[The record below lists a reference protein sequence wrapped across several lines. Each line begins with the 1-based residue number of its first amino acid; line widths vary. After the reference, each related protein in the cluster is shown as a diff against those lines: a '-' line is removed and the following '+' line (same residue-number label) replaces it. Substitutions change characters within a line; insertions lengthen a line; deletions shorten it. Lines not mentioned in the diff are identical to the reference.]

1 MKLKTLLISAIVM
14 MSSCNISAK
23 DIQLPEPNRTGGM
36 PLMDAINNR
45 HSSREFSDFTLTEQQ
60 LSDMLW
66 IACGYNRPDKRTVA
80 TALNRQEM
88 SAYVVTD
95 KAVYKYE
102 PKENKLI
109 HINSGDL
116 RDAFAAQDFAKNAPL
131 NIALVADMEKQ
142 VKDIFAAMTVGAMSN
157 NIYLW
162 CASEG
167 LNTVTRASFDQ
178 EGMKK
183 ALKLSETEEVLLVQ
197 TVGK

>member
-1 MKLKTLLISAIVM
+1 MKLKSLVLSTILLM
-14 MSSCNISAK
+14 TSCNITAQ
-23 DIQLPEPNRTGGM
+23 DIQLPEPTRNGGM
-36 PLMDAINNR
+36 PLMEAVNNR
-45 HSSREFSDFTLTEQQ
+45 QSSREFTNATLTHQQ

-88 SAYVVTD
+88 SAYVITPE
-95 KAVYKYE
+95 AVYRYE

-109 HINSGDL
+109 HINSGDH
-116 RDAFAAQDFAKNAPL
+116 RGVSAMQDYAKVAPL
-131 NIALVADMEKQ
+131 NVALVTDLAKQ
-142 VKDIFAAMTVGAMSN
+142 DKDIFAGMTVGAMSN

-167 LNTVTRASFDQ
+167 LKTVVRASFDQ
-178 EGMKK
+178 EGLKK
-183 ALKLSETEEVLLVQ
+183 ALKLNDKETVLLVQ

>member
-1 MKLKTLLISAIVM
+1 MKLKSFVLSTILLM
-14 MSSCNISAK
+14 TSCNITAQ
-23 DIQLPEPNRTGGM
+23 DIQLPEPTRNGGM
-36 PLMDAINNR
+36 PLMEAVNNR
-45 HSSREFSDFTLTEQQ
+45 QSSREFTNATLTHQQ

-88 SAYVVTD
+88 SAYVITPE
-95 KAVYKYE
+95 AVYRYE

-109 HINSGDL
+109 HINSGDH
-116 RDAFAAQDFAKNAPL
+116 RGVSAMQDYSKEAPL
-131 NIALVADMEKQ
+131 NVALVADLAKQ
-142 VKDIFAAMTVGAMSN
+142 DKDIFAGMTVGALSN

-167 LNTVTRASFDQ
+167 LKTVVRASFDQ
-178 EGMKK
+178 EGLKK
-183 ALKLSETEEVLLVQ
+183 ALKLNDKETVLLVQ

>member
-1 MKLKTLLISAIVM
+1 MKLKSFVLSTILLM
-14 MSSCNISAK
+14 TSCNITAQ
-23 DIQLPEPNRTGGM
+23 DIQLPEPTRNGGM
-36 PLMDAINNR
+36 PLMEAVNNR
-45 HSSREFSDFTLTEQQ
+45 QSSREFTDATLTHQQ

-88 SAYVVTD
+88 SAYVITPE
-95 KAVYKYE
+95 AVYRYE

-109 HINSGDL
+109 HINSGDH
-116 RDAFAAQDFAKNAPL
+116 RSVSAMQD
-131 NIALVADMEKQ
+131 
-142 VKDIFAAMTVGAMSN
+142 KDIFAGMTVGAMSN

-167 LNTVTRASFDQ
+167 LKTVVRASFDQ
-178 EGMKK
+178 EGLKK
-183 ALKLSETEEVLLVQ
+183 ALKLNDKETVLLVQ

>member
-1 MKLKTLLISAIVM
+1 MKIKSLIISTILMVT
-14 MSSCNISAK
+14 SCNLTAK
-23 DIQLPEPNRTGGM
+23 DIQLPEPARKGGM
-36 PLMDAINNR
+36 PLMEAINNR
-45 HSSREFSDFTLTEQQ
+45 HSTREFSEATVTKQQ

-66 IACGYNRPDKRTVA
+66 AACGYNRPDKRTVA

-88 SAYVVTD
+88 SAYIVTPE
-95 KAVYKYE
+95 AIYKYE

-109 HINSGDL
+109 FINDGDH
-116 RDAFAAQDFAKNAPL
+116 RNVFAMQDFAKKAPL
-131 NIALVADMEKQ
+131 NVALVADMAKQ
-142 VKDIFAAMTVGAMSN
+142 DKEVFAGMTVGAMSN

-167 LNTVTRASFDQ
+167 LNTVVRASFDQ

-183 ALKLSETEEVLLVQ
+183 ALKLNENEQVLLVQ

>member
-1 MKLKTLLISAIVM
+1 MKLKSFVLSTILLM
-14 MSSCNISAK
+14 TSCNITAQ
-23 DIQLPEPNRTGGM
+23 DIQLPEPTRNGGM
-36 PLMDAINNR
+36 PLMEAVNNR
-45 HSSREFSDFTLTEQQ
+45 QSSREFTDATLTHQQ

-88 SAYVVTD
+88 SAYVITPE
-95 KAVYKYE
+95 AVYRYE

-109 HINSGDL
+109 HINSGDH
-116 RDAFAAQDFAKNAPL
+116 RSVSAMQDYAKEAPL
-131 NIALVADMEKQ
+131 NVALVADLAKQ
-142 VKDIFAAMTVGAMSN
+142 DKDIFAGMTVGAMSN

-167 LNTVTRASFDQ
+167 LKTVVRASFDQ
-178 EGMKK
+178 EGLKK
-183 ALKLSETEEVLLVQ
+183 ALKLNDKETVLLVR

>member
-1 MKLKTLLISAIVM
+1 MKIKSLIISTILMVT
-14 MSSCNISAK
+14 SCNLTAK
-23 DIQLPEPNRTGGM
+23 DIQLPEPARKGGM
-36 PLMDAINNR
+36 PLMEAINNR
-45 HSSREFSDFTLTEQQ
+45 HSTREFSEATVTEQQ

-66 IACGYNRPDKRTVA
+66 AACGYNRPDKRTVA

-88 SAYVVTD
+88 SAYIVTPE
-95 KAVYKYE
+95 AIYKYE

-109 HINSGDL
+109 FINDGDH
-116 RDAFAAQDFAKNAPL
+116 RNVFAMQDFAKKAPL
-131 NIALVADMEKQ
+131 NVALVADMAKQ
-142 VKDIFAAMTVGAMSN
+142 DKEVFAGMTVGAMSN

-167 LNTVTRASFDQ
+167 LNTVVRASFDQ

-183 ALKLSETEEVLLVQ
+183 ALKLNENEQVLLVQ

>member
-66 IACGYNRPDKRTVA
+66 TACGYNRPDKRTVA

-102 PKENKLI
+102 PKDNKLI

>member
-1 MKLKTLLISAIVM
+1 MKLKSLVLSTILLM
-14 MSSCNISAK
+14 TSCNITAQ
-23 DIQLPEPNRTGGM
+23 DIQLPEPTRNGGM
-36 PLMDAINNR
+36 PLMEAVNNR
-45 HSSREFSDFTLTEQQ
+45 QSSREFTDATLTHQQ

-88 SAYVVTD
+88 SAYVITPE
-95 KAVYKYE
+95 AVYRYE

-109 HINSGDL
+109 HINSGDH
-116 RDAFAAQDFAKNAPL
+116 RSVSAMQDYAKEAPL
-131 NIALVADMEKQ
+131 NVALVADLAKQ
-142 VKDIFAAMTVGAMSN
+142 DKDIFAGMTVGAMSN

-167 LNTVTRASFDQ
+167 LKTVVRASFDQ
-178 EGMKK
+178 EGLKK
-183 ALKLSETEEVLLVQ
+183 ALKLNDKETVLLVQ

>member
-1 MKLKTLLISAIVM
+1 MKLKSLVLSTILLM
-14 MSSCNISAK
+14 TSCNITAQ
-23 DIQLPEPNRTGGM
+23 DIQLPEPTRNGGM
-36 PLMDAINNR
+36 PLMEAVNNR
-45 HSSREFSDFTLTEQQ
+45 QSSREFTNATLTHQQ

-88 SAYVVTD
+88 SAYVITPE
-95 KAVYKYE
+95 AVYLYE

-109 HINSGDL
+109 HINSGDH
-116 RDAFAAQDFAKNAPL
+116 RGVSAMQDYAKVAPL
-131 NIALVADMEKQ
+131 NVALVADLAKQ
-142 VKDIFAAMTVGAMSN
+142 DKDIFAGMTVGAMSN

-167 LNTVTRASFDQ
+167 LKTVVRASFDQ
-178 EGMKK
+178 EGLKK
-183 ALKLSETEEVLLVQ
+183 ALKLNDKETVLLVQ

>member
-1 MKLKTLLISAIVM
+1 MKLKSLVLSTILLM
-14 MSSCNISAK
+14 TSCNITAQ
-23 DIQLPEPNRTGGM
+23 DIQLPEPTRNGGM
-36 PLMDAINNR
+36 PLMVAVNNR
-45 HSSREFSDFTLTEQQ
+45 QSSREFTNATLTHQQ

-88 SAYVVTD
+88 SAYVITPE
-95 KAVYKYE
+95 AVYRYE

-109 HINSGDL
+109 HINSGDH
-116 RDAFAAQDFAKNAPL
+116 RSVSAMQDYAKEAPL
-131 NIALVADMEKQ
+131 NVALVADLAKQ
-142 VKDIFAAMTVGAMSN
+142 DKDIFAGMTVGAMSN

-167 LNTVTRASFDQ
+167 LKTVVRASFDQ
-178 EGMKK
+178 EGLKK
-183 ALKLSETEEVLLVQ
+183 ALKLNDKETVLLVQ

>member
-1 MKLKTLLISAIVM
+1 MKLKSLVLSTILLM
-14 MSSCNISAK
+14 TSCNITAQ
-23 DIQLPEPNRTGGM
+23 DIQLPEPTRNGGM
-36 PLMDAINNR
+36 PLMEAVNNR
-45 HSSREFSDFTLTEQQ
+45 QSSREFTDATLTHQQ

-88 SAYVVTD
+88 SAYVITPE
-95 KAVYKYE
+95 AVYRYE

-109 HINSGDL
+109 HINSGDH
-116 RDAFAAQDFAKNAPL
+116 RSVSAMQDYAKEALL
-131 NIALVADMEKQ
+131 NVALVADLAKQ
-142 VKDIFAAMTVGAMSN
+142 DKDIFAGMTVGAMSN

-167 LNTVTRASFDQ
+167 LKTVVRASFDQ
-178 EGMKK
+178 EGLKK
-183 ALKLSETEEVLLVQ
+183 ALKLNDKETVLLVQ

>member
-1 MKLKTLLISAIVM
+1 MKLKSFVLSTILLM
-14 MSSCNISAK
+14 TSCNITAQ
-23 DIQLPEPNRTGGM
+23 DIQLPEPTRNGGM
-36 PLMDAINNR
+36 PLMEAVNNR
-45 HSSREFSDFTLTEQQ
+45 QSSREFTDATLTHQQ

-88 SAYVVTD
+88 SAYVITPE
-95 KAVYKYE
+95 AVYRYE

-109 HINSGDL
+109 HINSGDH
-116 RDAFAAQDFAKNAPL
+116 RSVSAMQDYAKEAPL
-131 NIALVADMEKQ
+131 NVALVADLAKQ
-142 VKDIFAAMTVGAMSN
+142 DKDIFFFFTVGAMSN

-167 LNTVTRASFDQ
+167 LKTVVRASFDQ
-178 EGMKK
+178 EGLKK
-183 ALKLSETEEVLLVQ
+183 ALKLNDKETVLLVQ

>member
-1 MKLKTLLISAIVM
+1 MKLKSLVLSTILLM
-14 MSSCNISAK
+14 TSCNITAQ
-23 DIQLPEPNRTGGM
+23 DIQLPEPTRNGGM
-36 PLMDAINNR
+36 PLMEAVNNR
-45 HSSREFSDFTLTEQQ
+45 QSSREFTDATLTHQQ

-88 SAYVVTD
+88 SAYVITPE
-95 KAVYKYE
+95 AVYRYE

-109 HINSGDL
+109 HINSGDH
-116 RDAFAAQDFAKNAPL
+116 RSVSAMQDYAKVAPL
-131 NIALVADMEKQ
+131 NVALVADLAKQ
-142 VKDIFAAMTVGAMSN
+142 DKDIFAAMTVGAMSN

-167 LNTVTRASFDQ
+167 FKTVVRASFDQ
-178 EGMKK
+178 EGLKK
-183 ALKLSETEEVLLVQ
+183 ALKLNDKETVLLVQ

>member
-1 MKLKTLLISAIVM
+1 MKLKSLVLSTILLM
-14 MSSCNISAK
+14 TSCNITAQ
-23 DIQLPEPNRTGGM
+23 DIQLPEPTRNGGM
-36 PLMDAINNR
+36 PLMEAVNNR
-45 HSSREFSDFTLTEQQ
+45 QSSREFTNATLTHQP

-88 SAYVVTD
+88 SAYVITPE
-95 KAVYKYE
+95 AVYRYE

-109 HINSGDL
+109 HINSGDH
-116 RDAFAAQDFAKNAPL
+116 RGVSAMQDYAKVAPL
-131 NIALVADMEKQ
+131 NVALVADLAKQ
-142 VKDIFAAMTVGAMSN
+142 DKDIFAGMTVGAMSN

-167 LNTVTRASFDQ
+167 LKTVVRASFDQ
-178 EGMKK
+178 EGLKK
-183 ALKLSETEEVLLVQ
+183 ALKLNDKETVLLVQ

>member
-1 MKLKTLLISAIVM
+1 MKLKALLISAIVM

-66 IACGYNRPDKRTVA
+66 TACGYNRPDKRTVA

-88 SAYVVTD
+88 NAYVVTD

>member
-1 MKLKTLLISAIVM
+1 MKLKSFVLSTILLM
-14 MSSCNISAK
+14 TSCNITAQ
-23 DIQLPEPNRTGGM
+23 DIQLPEPTRNGGM
-36 PLMDAINNR
+36 PLMEAVNNR
-45 HSSREFSDFTLTEQQ
+45 QSSREFTNATLTHQQ

-88 SAYVVTD
+88 SAYVITPE
-95 KAVYKYE
+95 AVYRYE

-109 HINSGDL
+109 HINSGDH
-116 RDAFAAQDFAKNAPL
+116 RSVSAMQDYAKEAPL
-131 NIALVADMEKQ
+131 NVALVADLAKQ
-142 VKDIFAAMTVGAMSN
+142 DKDIFAGMTVGAMSN

-167 LNTVTRASFDQ
+167 LKTVVRASFDQ
-178 EGMKK
+178 EGLKK
-183 ALKLSETEEVLLVQ
+183 ALKLNDKETVLLVQ

>member
-1 MKLKTLLISAIVM
+1 MKIKSLIISTILMAT
-14 MSSCNISAK
+14 SCNLTAK
-23 DIQLPEPNRTGGM
+23 DIQLPEPARKGGM
-36 PLMDAINNR
+36 PLMEAINNR
-45 HSSREFSDFTLTEQQ
+45 HSTREFSEATLTEQQ

-66 IACGYNRPDKRTVA
+66 AACGYNRPDKRTVA

-88 SAYVVTD
+88 SAYIVTPE
-95 KAVYKYE
+95 AIYKYE

-109 HINSGDL
+109 FINDGDH
-116 RDAFAAQDFAKNAPL
+116 RNVFAMQDFAKKAPL
-131 NIALVADMEKQ
+131 NVALVADMAKQ
-142 VKDIFAAMTVGAMSN
+142 DKEVFAGMTVGAMSN

-167 LNTVTRASFDQ
+167 LNTVVRASFDQ

-183 ALKLSETEEVLLVQ
+183 ALKLNENEQVLLVQ